1 LCRAIFLVFIHEC
14 DDTRVSSLSSC
25 LCGYLTVAIF
35 ELIKVS
41 PVTIYFAS
49 ANLHHLLTA
58 YCRVVLTM
66 FLSVVLAVA
75 TVLSLH
81 IASLQGFSICPIPH
95 AGSVVR
101 IQPLLRETRFRSQ
114 KKLAVSRDS
123 SSHSLFAL
131 AKREDREMVATT
143 FPIEVFKYA
152 EARERTMNHLWP
164 DPEETLLLDELAT
177 AVEGSS
183 IGAGIVPIHLNSAR
197 SAPMEARIA
206 PTTIFKRNFA
216 DDLLHE
222 ISLPAPGQILV
233 GSAGTGKSMFQFTLL
248 RHLLTNPQGTILWLN
263 VR

>member
-1 LCRAIFLVFIHEC
+1 VRRHSPVCLHFFVGI
-14 DDTRVSSLSSC
+14 SLA
-25 LCGYLTVAIF
+25 VARF

-41 PVTIYFAS
+41 PVIIYFAS
-49 ANLHHLLTA
+49 ANLNYLLTA
-58 YCRVVLTM
+58 YCRAVLAM
-66 FLSVVLAVA
+66 FLSVVLTFA

-81 IASLQGFSICPIPH
+81 FASRQAFSICPIPN

-101 IQPLLRETRFRSQ
+101 IQPLLRETPFRGR
-114 KKLAVSRDS
+114 KKVAVSRALSSDS
-123 SSHSLFAL
+123 SFPPANRHREL
-131 AKREDREMVATT
+131 AAIT
-143 FPIEVFKYA
+143 FPIELFTDA
-152 EARERTMNHLWP
+152 DARERTLNYLWP
-164 DPEETLLLDELAT
+164 DSQETLLLDELAT

-233 GSAGTGKSMFQFTLL
+233 GSVGTGKSMFQFTLL
-248 RHLLTNPQGTILWLN
+248 HHLLTNPQGTILWLN